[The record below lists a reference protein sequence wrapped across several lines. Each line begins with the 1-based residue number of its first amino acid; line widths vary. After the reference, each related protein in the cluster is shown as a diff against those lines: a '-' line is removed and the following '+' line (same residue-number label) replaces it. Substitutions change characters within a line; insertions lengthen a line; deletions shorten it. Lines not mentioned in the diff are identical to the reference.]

1 MHLSRDTHNLLNES
15 IRSVSPEEYDIL
27 TEEQFNEAYEDYIDF
42 LIENYTDEELENM
55 TEEELMEG
63 FLSRVTGA
71 MGTAKEKIKTGIKA
85 MGKTW
90 DDMKTQYQR
99 GAAGELTWTGA
110 EKYPVKKEEEKPE
123 PKSEEK
129 PEPKSEEK
137 PKPRS
142 TGRGII
148 PVRPSALD
156 KSTKDIPMG
165 IETDDEK
172 KVAPEKTEKPK
183 KKPNYLGVKSMK
195 RGDID
200 STYER
205 VWGKQWKARK
215 NTLER
220 IFKEKGIK
228 KNHFQK
234 LHTHYLS
241 MRGLGDKKV
250 GAKHREALKNLFER
264 KQYYRELVQRLLE
277 NYKK

>member
-15 IRSVSPEEYDIL
+15 IRSLSLEEEYDIL

-42 LIENYTDEELENM
+42 LVENYTDEELENM
-55 TEEELMEG
+55 TEEELLEG

-71 MGTAKEKIKTGIKA
+71 MGTAKDKIKTGIKS

-90 DDMKTQYQR
+90 DDMKTQYRR

-129 PEPKSEEK
+129 PEPKS
-137 PKPRS
+137 

-165 IETDDEK
+165 TETDDEK
-172 KVAPEKTEKPK
+172 KVAPEKTEKTK
-183 KKPNYLGVKSMK
+183 KKPNYLGVKPMK
-195 RGDID
+195 KGDID
-200 STYER
+200 STYEK
-205 VWGKQWKARK
+205 VFGKNWKSNKTQLEKMFK
-215 NTLER
+215 NKGVDQKH
-220 IFKEKGIK
+220 FK
-228 KNHFQK
+228 K

-241 MRGLGDKKV
+241 MRGLGAKKV
-250 GAKHREALKNLFER
+250 GVKHGEALKNLFER